1 MMPRNP
7 NAPVFDI
14 QQQTFGYQQGGMVT
28 PSGPAPMG
36 AGLQQQGQQSPI
48 SPQMMQMQIQKI
60 MTEQPQAVA
69 QIRNV
74 IMESLQTGE
83 LSQQELSMMV
93 QLATVA
99 AQNPQMYPQLRQYA
113 IQQGLATEQDLPAQY
128 DQGLIFV
135 LLLAGRAAQQA
146 VGGGA
151 NVAQGEMPVRQM
163 AGGGPVSG
171 AGTETS
177 DSIPARLSDG
187 EYIIPANVV
196 RMKGKEFFDSLLE
209 KYKEQ

>member
-1 MMPRNP
+1 MMPNNP
-7 NAPVFDI
+7 NAPVFDF
-14 QQQTFGYQQGGMVT
+14 QSQTYGYQQGGMVT

-36 AGLQQQGQQSPI
+36 AGMQPQGQQQAPV
-48 SPQMMQMQIQKI
+48 SPQMMQMQIQKV

-135 LLLAGRAAQQA
+135 ILLAGRAAQQA
-146 VGGGA
+146 VGAGA
-151 NVAQGEMPVRQM
+151 NMAQNEMPMRQM
-163 AGGGPVSG
+163 KAGGPVSG

-177 DSIPARLSDG
+177 DSIPTMLSDG
-187 EYIIPANVV
+187 EYVIPANVV

-209 KYKEQ
+209 KYKD